1 MNLKF
6 LTGQFDLREEA
17 HDLSNEAEGSEIE
30 SEGLEEG
37 SEESGDNEMEEASD
51 DSEESSESDSELVE
65 NSEAETEDE
74 LKEEIQDAI
83 DEGASEEEIKQMIK
97 KFELKVNGKVKE
109 VEIDLSDEE
118 AVKRELQKS
127 MAFSEKAKEA
137 KELKSTYEQA
147 LKELM
152 TNPIAALA
160 ELGIDVDELASGHI
174 MKKIEDE
181 QKTPEQKEAERQQ
194 QELAEA
200 KRKLA
205 EYEASQK
212 RLEEERRA
220 EEAKKTIQAEIDD
233 AWDKTGVVIPKNPKF
248 ISRVADALDWAETQV
263 DEITG
268 EKLFPNVSIA
278 DVLPLV
284 EEEYFKEMNEFIENT
299 PEDYLEKYGVA
310 RATKKKVEKS
320 TAKKPAPNNVSN
332 LQKDTAKAK
341 QVKKASSEKKQ
352 VQKQSSSDF
361 FRNLLLDHAD
371 VEEYE

>member
-17 HDLSNEAEGSEIE
+17 HDYSNDAEGSEME
-30 SEGLEEG
+30 SEGLEDG
-37 SEESGDNEMEEASD
+37 SEESGDSEVEDVSD
-51 DSEESSESDSELVE
+51 ESEESSESDSELVE

-74 LKEEIQDAI
+74 LKEEIQNAI
-83 DEGASEEEIKQMIK
+83 DEGASEEEIKSMIK

-174 MKKIEDE
+174 LKKMEDE

-205 EYEASQK
+205 EYEANQK
-212 RLEEERRA
+212 RIEDERRA
-220 EEAKKTIQAEIDD
+220 EEARKTIQAEIDD
-233 AWDKTGVVIPKNPKF
+233 AWEKTGVAIPKNPKF
-248 ISRVADALDWAETQV
+248 ISRVADALDWAENMV

-284 EEEYFKEMNEFIENT
+284 EEEYFKEMSEFIENT

-310 RATKKKVEKS
+310 RAAKKKVETS
-320 TAKKPAPNNVSN
+320 TKKPAPNNVSN

-341 QVKKASSEKKQ
+341 QVKKASSEKKAP
-352 VQKQSSSDF
+352 QKKSSNDF
-361 FRNLLLDHAD
+361 FRELALQYSD